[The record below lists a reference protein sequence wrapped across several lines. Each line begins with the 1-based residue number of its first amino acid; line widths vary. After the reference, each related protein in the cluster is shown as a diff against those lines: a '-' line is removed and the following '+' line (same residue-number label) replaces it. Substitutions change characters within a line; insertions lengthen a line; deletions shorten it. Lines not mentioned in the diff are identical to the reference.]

1 MSEPE
6 NHAINPRTGK
16 PGRTVSG
23 GSQDAWNPEQIA
35 RDIEAARHMQN
46 RKAADDDK
54 RWGFEPWNPGHI
66 ARDVEAA
73 RQKQNLE
80 KHLPKPR
87 GSEHGAAKRGADV
100 ETQKE
105 SPELITVSAGLKS
118 MFGKLWNTIE
128 DLAYGEPPEGV
139 TREDWVK
146 EQMARHEQHR
156 EQEAAKRRSV
166 VKERPKAPRRDE
178 EEDEWHDR
186 LDSSGFWNQR

>member
-1 MSEPE
+1 MHGTLSRLLVTLRP
-6 NHAINPRTGK
+6 HVTC
-16 PGRTVSG
+16 RTVKR
-23 GSQDAWNPEQIA
+23 PTTI
-35 RDIEAARHMQN
+35 RDGVLN
-46 RKAADDDK
+46 R
-54 RWGFEPWNPGHI
+54 GTPGHI

-87 GSEHGAAKRGADV
+87 GSEHGAAKRGAHV

-166 VKERPKAPRRDE
+166 VKEKPKPPRRDE